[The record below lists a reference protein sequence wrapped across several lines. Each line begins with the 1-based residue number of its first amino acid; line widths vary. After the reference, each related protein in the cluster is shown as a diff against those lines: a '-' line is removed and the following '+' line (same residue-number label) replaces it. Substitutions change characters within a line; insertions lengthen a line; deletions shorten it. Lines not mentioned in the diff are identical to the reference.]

1 MKFYFKMPTEL
12 RPYYQ
17 LELSKYKSSLG
28 NSDLPK
34 AWHHLER
41 AHILGQAYPIEHSL
55 AHWKMLQFGFKIKSW
70 KEIRGQ
76 IIRLVFGGVK
86 SFVGKIPT
94 GNTGGSNVHPLL
106 KMEIPEDLK
115 LILKG
120 GNG

>member
-1 MKFYFKMPTEL
+1 MKFYFKMPAKL

-17 LELSKYKSSLG
+17 LELEEYNSAIDL
-28 NSDLPK
+28 SDLPK
-34 AWHHLER
+34 AWQHLER

-76 IIRLVFGGVK
+76 IIRLIFGGVK

>member
-1 MKFYFKMPTEL
+1 MKFYFKMPIEL

-70 KEIRGQ
+70 KRMMLFCYI
-76 IIRLVFGGVK
+76 LMM
-86 SFVGKIPT
+86 KILSPLST
-94 GNTGGSNVHPLL
+94 PHPHS
-106 KMEIPEDLK
+106 
-115 LILKG
+115 LIE
-120 GNG
+120 